1 MKYITFLIFASLILL
16 GLMSTHPAVE
26 FNYKENLSEYGFFKG
41 DIKLQIPSEGVVPYA
56 LNAPLFSDY
65 AHKLRF
71 VRLPNGQKVNYNPDS
86 VLQFPVG
93 TAIVKTFYYK
103 NDERKEQSGRRLM
116 ETRVLLHEPKGWVAL
131 PYIWNKE
138 QTEAVLEVAGG
149 SEKVA
154 WLDQKGEKRQVEYSI
169 PNMNQC
175 KGCHE
180 RGGKMTPIGPS
191 ARQLN
196 GDFEYTDGRKNQL
209 AHWSDQ
215 GYLNDLPKDKIGI
228 PRLVNYSNSSES
240 LDERVK
246 AYLDINCAHCHNS
259 AGPARSSGLFLGW
272 DIQDKTAYGFMK
284 PPVAAGR
291 GSGNL
296 RFDIVPGKPEES
308 ILHYRMASKDPG
320 VMMPELGR
328 SLNHEEGIEL
338 VREWIKSINNKS
350 TNH

>member
-1 MKYITFLIFASLILL
+1 MNYFKHIFFALFALTI
-16 GLMSTHPAVE
+16 LMSTKDAND
-26 FNYKENLSEYGFFKG
+26 FNYKENLSEYGFFNG

-56 LNAPLFSDY
+56 LNSPLFSDY
-65 AHKLRF
+65 AQKLRF
-71 VRLPNGQKVNYNPDS
+71 VRLPNGLQVNYNPDS

-93 TAIVKTFYYK
+93 TAIIKTFYYQ
-103 NDERKEQSGRRLM
+103 NDERNVRSGRRLM

-138 QTEAVLEVAGG
+138 QTDATLEVAGG

-154 WLDQKGEKRQVEYSI
+154 WLNQKGEKQSFEYTI

-180 RGGKMTPIGPS
+180 RAGKMTPIGPS

-196 GDFEYTDGRKNQL
+196 GDFDYPEGRKNQL
-209 AHWSDQ
+209 THWSEKGLLHHLPLDQ
-215 GYLNDLPKDKIGI
+215 KSI
-228 PRLVNYSNSSES
+228 PFLVSYSDHAAS
-240 LDERVK
+240 LDDRVR

-259 AGPARSSGLFLGW
+259 QGPARSSGLFLSW
-272 DIQDKTAYGFMK
+272 DVKDKTAYGFLK

-296 RFDIVPGKPEES
+296 KYDIVAGKPEES
-308 ILHYRMASKDPG
+308 ILHYRMSSRDPG
-320 VMMPELGR
+320 IMMPELGR
-328 SLNHEEGIEL
+328 SLNHEEGVEL
-338 VREWIKSINNKS
+338 VKNWIKSLKQ
-350 TNH
+350 